1 MSSGSGKEEIRVGD
15 KILWTP
21 EEASQMS
28 NIGINKIRSICDEHP
43 EFVVKNGTRRLIVKA
58 LFERFLLSKRE
69 V

>member
-1 MSSGSGKEEIRVGD
+1 MQKLEVNIRD

-28 NIGINKIRSICDEHP
+28 NIGVNKIREICDKNP
-43 EFVVKNGTRRLIVKA
+43 QIVVMNGARRLIVKA
-58 LFERFLLSKRE
+58 LFEQFLMANRE